1 MNNLKMKNMKNKIIA
16 VYALLALSFYSCAT
30 AQTATQTP
38 PKTDSLAD
46 KMLMYQLSNG
56 AWPKQLDG
64 GYVVKYETPLDEALM
79 KKIKATTYMHATI
92 DNAATSR
99 EINTLVKAYKETNN
113 KKYLEAAE
121 KGIEYLFKAQYANG
135 GWPQYYPDNS
145 SYRAEITYNDNAIVN
160 VLNIMFDIATQSN
173 NFEVVN
179 KAFIAKADDSY
190 KRGLDCILKTQ
201 IYQNGKLSIWAAQ
214 YDQNTLKAAKAR
226 NFEPASLSSSESV
239 GIVKFL
245 MRLKNPS
252 IQVKMA
258 IECAVDWFEK
268 AKIVGYRFDKLPDIK
283 DKGLIK
289 DETSVIWARFYDFDT
304 NKPIFGDRDNSIKSN
319 VDEISF
325 ERRNGYAWYGNFAAK
340 LLTIDYPK
348 WKKENR

>member
-1 MNNLKMKNMKNKIIA
+1 MEDGMKNKIILYIL
-16 VYALLALSFYSCAT
+16 VCVTFCSCAT
-30 AQTATQTP
+30 AQVANQTT
-38 PKTDSLAD
+38 PKADSLAD
-46 KMLMYQLSNG
+46 KMLVYQLSSG

-64 GYVVKYETPLDEALM
+64 GWVVKYEAPLDEALL

-92 DNAATSR
+92 DNAATTR
-99 EINTLVKAYKETNN
+99 EINALVKAYKETNN

-145 SYRAEITYNDNAIVN
+145 SYRAEITYNDNAMVN
-160 VLNIMFDIATQSN
+160 VLFIMLDIANQSN
-173 NFEVVN
+173 NFDVVN
-179 KAFIAKADDSY
+179 KAFIPRAEDSY

-226 NFEPASLSSSESV
+226 NFEPASLSTSESA

-252 IQVKMA
+252 AQVKTA
-258 IECAVDWFEK
+258 ISSAVEWFEK
-268 AKIVGYRFDKLPDIK
+268 TKIVGYRFDKLPDVK

-304 NKPIFGDRDNSIKSN
+304 NKPIFGDRDNSIKSS
-319 VDEISF
+319 VTEISA
-325 ERRNGYAWYGNFAAK
+325 ERRYGYAWYGSWANS
-340 LLTIDYPK
+340 LLTKEYPK
-348 WKKENR
+348 WKKANP